1 MKNRDNSLVKVANL
15 VENNKKL
22 LKQTHEALD
31 LIDYMKLRSALIVLD
46 GQNTADDEVTME
58 NSYDEI
64 LEMLQENIEE
74 SKRVID
80 RIEKH

>member
-1 MKNRDNSLVKVANL
+1 M
-15 VENNKKL
+15 

-31 LIDYMKLRSALIVLD
+31 LIDHMKLRSALIVLD
-46 GQNTADDEVTME
+46 GQNTADNEVTME

>member
-1 MKNRDNSLVKVANL
+1 
-15 VENNKKL
+15 
-22 LKQTHEALD
+22 
-31 LIDYMKLRSALIVLD
+31 MKLRSALIVLD
-46 GQNTADDEVTME
+46 GQNTADNEVTME